1 MRKLM
6 IAPSVGCCD
15 LFHVEEQVK
24 LINEKSDYLHMDI
37 KDGVYV
43 PSYGIG
49 PDYLDYLNKHVEN
62 LKPMDAHLMVKH
74 PQQYLETFAKAGAAY
89 ITPHTDCIEGD
100 AFVTIHKIKELGCK
114 AGVALSPSVPLSTI
128 EYYLPLLDKVTIMI
142 VDPGIAGQPVDPQMF
157 VKINQLAKISQA
169 RFQPTVHQRFQLT
182 LLQKLKQAML
192 LSLMLRSQAG
202 IMLSQYSVTFGR
214 LTVQAIGR
222 HGSQRKKNVSTI
234 LQQVSLHMIFQRQV
248 TQSLSQTEEFTV

>member
-49 PDYLDYLNKHVEN
+49 PDYLDYLNQHVEN

-74 PQQYLETFAKAGAAY
+74 PQQYRETFAQAGAAY
-89 ITPHTDCIEGD
+89 IPPHTDCIEGD

-157 VKINQLAKISQA
+157 VKINQLAKIRKERGLNFLIEADGS
-169 RFQPTVHQRFQLT
+169 
-182 LLQKLKQAML
+182 MNS
-192 LSLMLRSQAG
+192 SLYRPLYEAG
-202 IMLSQYSVTFGR
+202 ADLVILGPPALWNKDTDFNKAWDIMESELERELDG
-214 LTVQAIGR
+214 AE
-222 HGSQRKKNVSTI
+222 RKI
-234 LQQVSLHMIFQRQV
+234 
-248 TQSLSQTEEFTV
+248 

>member
-15 LFHVEEQVK
+15 LFHIEDQVK

-49 PDYLDYLNKHVEN
+49 PDYLDYLNKHVDN

-74 PQQYLETFAKAGAAY
+74 PQQYLELFAKSGAEY

-100 AFVTIHKIKELGCK
+100 AFVTINKIKELGCK

-142 VDPGIAGQPVDPQMF
+142 VDPGISGQPVNPQMF
-157 VKINQLAKISQA
+157 VKINRLAKMRKELGLDFLIEADGSMNKDLY
-169 RFQPTVHQRFQLT
+169 RPLYE
-182 LLQKLKQAML
+182 
-192 LSLMLRSQAG
+192 AG
-202 IMLSQYSVTFGR
+202 ADMVVLGPPALWNKDADFEKAWSIMENELEQELDG
-214 LTVQAIGR
+214 AE
-222 HGSQRKKNVSTI
+222 RKI
-234 LQQVSLHMIFQRQV
+234 
-248 TQSLSQTEEFTV
+248 

>member
-15 LFHVEEQVK
+15 LFKVEEQVN

-49 PDYLDYLNKHVEN
+49 PDYLDYLNKHIDN

-74 PQQYLETFAKAGAAY
+74 PQKYLEVFAKAGAAY
-89 ITPHTDCIEGD
+89 ITPHTDFIDGD

-114 AGVALSPSVPLSTI
+114 AGVALSPSVPLSAI

-157 VKINQLAKISQA
+157 VKINQLAKIREERGLNFLIEADGSMNKDLY
-169 RFQPTVHQRFQLT
+169 RPLYE
-182 LLQKLKQAML
+182 
-192 LSLMLRSQAG
+192 AG
-202 IMLSQYSVTFGR
+202 ADLVVLGPPALWNKDPDFEKAWSIMEKELEQELEG
-214 LTVQAIGR
+214 A
-222 HGSQRKKNVSTI
+222 QRKI
-234 LQQVSLHMIFQRQV
+234 
-248 TQSLSQTEEFTV
+248 

>member
-15 LFHVEEQVK
+15 LFNVEEQVK

-49 PDYLDYLNKHVEN
+49 PDYLDYLNRHIDN

-74 PQQYLETFAKAGAAY
+74 PQKYLEVFAKAGAEY

-157 VKINQLAKISQA
+157 VKINQLAKIREERGLNFLIEADGSMNKDLY
-169 RFQPTVHQRFQLT
+169 RPLYE
-182 LLQKLKQAML
+182 
-192 LSLMLRSQAG
+192 AG
-202 IMLSQYSVTFGR
+202 ADLVVLGPPALWNKDPDFEKAWSIMEKELEQELEG
-214 LTVQAIGR
+214 A
-222 HGSQRKKNVSTI
+222 QRKI
-234 LQQVSLHMIFQRQV
+234 
-248 TQSLSQTEEFTV
+248 

>member
-157 VKINQLAKISQA
+157 VKINQLAKIRKERGLNFLIEADGS
-169 RFQPTVHQRFQLT
+169 
-182 LLQKLKQAML
+182 MNS
-192 LSLMLRSQAG
+192 SLYRPLYEAVEDLVILG
-202 IMLSQYSVTFGR
+202 PPALWNKDTDFNKAWDIMESELERELDG
-214 LTVQAIGR
+214 AE
-222 HGSQRKKNVSTI
+222 RKI
-234 LQQVSLHMIFQRQV
+234 
-248 TQSLSQTEEFTV
+248 

>member
-1 MRKLM
+1 MKRKLM

-15 LFHVEEQVK
+15 LFHIEEQ
-24 LINEKSDYLHMDI
+24 INIINKNSDFLHMDI

-49 PDYLDYLNKHVEN
+49 PDYLHYLNTHVSD
-62 LKPMDAHLMVKH
+62 LKPMDAHLMVKN
-74 PQQYLETFAKAGAAY
+74 PQKYLEMFADAGAAY

-100 AFVTIHKIKELGCK
+100 AFVTIHRIKKLGCK

-157 VKINQLAKISQA
+157 VKIKKLAQIREERNLNFLIEADGSMNKDLYRPLYMAGADMVVLGPPALWNKSDD
-169 RFQPTVHQRFQLT
+169 FQ
-182 LLQKLKQAML
+182 KAWD
-192 LSLMLRSQAG
+192 
-202 IMLSQYSVTFGR
+202 IMEQELESELNNAERCV
-214 LTVQAIGR
+214 
-222 HGSQRKKNVSTI
+222 
-234 LQQVSLHMIFQRQV
+234 
-248 TQSLSQTEEFTV
+248 

>member
-157 VKINQLAKISQA
+157 VKINQLAKIRKERGLNFLIEADGSINSSLY
-169 RFQPTVHQRFQLT
+169 R
-182 LLQKLKQAML
+182 LLYE
-192 LSLMLRSQAG
+192 AG
-202 IMLSQYSVTFGR
+202 ADLVILGPPALWNKDTDFNKAWDIMESELERELDG
-214 LTVQAIGR
+214 AE
-222 HGSQRKKNVSTI
+222 RKI
-234 LQQVSLHMIFQRQV
+234 
-248 TQSLSQTEEFTV
+248 

>member
-6 IAPSVGCCD
+6 IAPSVVCCD
-15 LFHVEEQVK
+15 LFHIEEQVK

-49 PDYLDYLNKHVEN
+49 PDYLDYLNKHVDN

-74 PQQYLETFAKAGAAY
+74 PQQYLELFARSGAEY

-100 AFVTIHKIKELGCK
+100 AFVTINKIKELGCK

-142 VDPGIAGQPVDPQMF
+142 VDPGISGQPVNPQMF
-157 VKINQLAKISQA
+157 VKINRLAKMRKELGLNFLIEADGSMNKDLY
-169 RFQPTVHQRFQLT
+169 RPLYE
-182 LLQKLKQAML
+182 
-192 LSLMLRSQAG
+192 AG
-202 IMLSQYSVTFGR
+202 ADMVVLGPPALWNKDADFEKAWSIMENELEQELDG
-214 LTVQAIGR
+214 AE
-222 HGSQRKKNVSTI
+222 RKI
-234 LQQVSLHMIFQRQV
+234 
-248 TQSLSQTEEFTV
+248 

>member
-49 PDYLDYLNKHVEN
+49 PDYLDYLNRHVEN

-142 VDPGIAGQPVDPQMF
+142 VDLGIAGQPVDPQMF
-157 VKINQLAKISQA
+157 VKINQLAKIRKERGLNFLIEADGS
-169 RFQPTVHQRFQLT
+169 
-182 LLQKLKQAML
+182 MNS
-192 LSLMLRSQAG
+192 SLYRPLYEVGADLVILG
-202 IMLSQYSVTFGR
+202 PPALWNKDTDFNKAWDIMESELERELDG
-214 LTVQAIGR
+214 AE
-222 HGSQRKKNVSTI
+222 RKI
-234 LQQVSLHMIFQRQV
+234 
-248 TQSLSQTEEFTV
+248 

>member
-15 LFHVEEQVK
+15 LFHIEEQVK

-49 PDYLDYLNKHVEN
+49 PDYLDYLNKHVDN

-74 PQQYLETFAKAGAAY
+74 PQQYLELFARSGAEY

-100 AFVTIHKIKELGCK
+100 AFVTINKIKELGCK

-142 VDPGIAGQPVDPQMF
+142 VDPGISGQPVNPQMF
-157 VKINQLAKISQA
+157 VKINRLAKMRKELGLDFLIEADGSMNKDLY
-169 RFQPTVHQRFQLT
+169 RPLYE
-182 LLQKLKQAML
+182 
-192 LSLMLRSQAG
+192 AG
-202 IMLSQYSVTFGR
+202 ADMVVLGPPALWNKDADFEKAWSIMENELEQELDG
-214 LTVQAIGR
+214 AE
-222 HGSQRKKNVSTI
+222 RKI
-234 LQQVSLHMIFQRQV
+234 
-248 TQSLSQTEEFTV
+248 

>member
-15 LFHVEEQVK
+15 LFHVKEQVK

-49 PDYLDYLNKHVEN
+49 PDYLGYLNKHVEN

-157 VKINQLAKISQA
+157 VKINQLAKIRKERGLNFLIEADGSMNSGLY
-169 RFQPTVHQRFQLT
+169 RPLYE
-182 LLQKLKQAML
+182 
-192 LSLMLRSQAG
+192 AG
-202 IMLSQYSVTFGR
+202 ADLVILGPPALWNKDTDFNKAWDIMESELERELDG
-214 LTVQAIGR
+214 AE
-222 HGSQRKKNVSTI
+222 RKI
-234 LQQVSLHMIFQRQV
+234 
-248 TQSLSQTEEFTV
+248 

>member
-15 LFHVEEQVK
+15 LFHIEEQVR
-24 LINEKSDYLHMDI
+24 LINEKSDFLHMDI

-49 PDYLDYLNKHVEN
+49 PDYLDYLNKHIEH

-74 PQQYLETFAKAGAAY
+74 PQQYLEVFAKAGATY

-100 AFVTIHKIKELGCK
+100 AFVTIRRIKELGCK
-114 AGVALSPSVPLSTI
+114 AGIALSPSVPLSTI

-142 VDPGIAGQPVDPQMF
+142 VDPGISGQPVDPQMF
-157 VKINQLAKISQA
+157 VKINRLAKMRDESGLNFLIEADGSMNKSLYRPLYEA
-169 RFQPTVHQRFQLT
+169 GADMVVLGPPALWNKDADFKKAWLIMENE
-182 LLQKLKQAML
+182 LEEELKTAC
-192 LSLMLRSQAG
+192 
-202 IMLSQYSVTFGR
+202 
-214 LTVQAIGR
+214 
-222 HGSQRKKNVSTI
+222 KKI
-234 LQQVSLHMIFQRQV
+234 
-248 TQSLSQTEEFTV
+248 

>member
-15 LFHVEEQVK
+15 LFHIEEQVK

-49 PDYLDYLNKHVEN
+49 SDYLDYLNKHVDN

-74 PQQYLETFAKAGAAY
+74 PQQYLELFAKSGAEY

-100 AFVTIHKIKELGCK
+100 AFVTINKIKELGEPDTSIIIKQYYYNMTVAEIGK
-114 AGVALSPSVPLSTI
+114 AISMTAAAVQKRSVR
-128 EYYLPLLDKVTIMI
+128 
-142 VDPGIAGQPVDPQMF
+142 
-157 VKINQLAKISQA
+157 A
-169 RFQPTVHQRFQLT
+169 R
-182 LLQKLKQAML
+182 QKLKKML
-192 LSLMLRSQAG
+192 CEVG
-202 IMLSQYSVTFGR
+202 INY
-214 LTVQAIGR
+214 
-222 HGSQRKKNVSTI
+222 
-234 LQQVSLHMIFQRQV
+234 
-248 TQSLSQTEEFTV
+248 

>member
-15 LFHVEEQVK
+15 LFHIEEQVK

-49 PDYLDYLNKHVEN
+49 PDYLDYLNKHVDN

-74 PQQYLETFAKAGAAY
+74 PQQYLELFAKSSAEY

-100 AFVTIHKIKELGCK
+100 AFVTINKIKELGCK

-142 VDPGIAGQPVDPQMF
+142 VDPGISGQPVNPQMF
-157 VKINQLAKISQA
+157 VKINRLAKMRKELGLNFLIEADGSMNKDLY
-169 RFQPTVHQRFQLT
+169 RPLYE
-182 LLQKLKQAML
+182 
-192 LSLMLRSQAG
+192 AG
-202 IMLSQYSVTFGR
+202 ANMVVLGPPALWNKDADFEKAWSIMEKELEQELDG
-214 LTVQAIGR
+214 AE
-222 HGSQRKKNVSTI
+222 RKI
-234 LQQVSLHMIFQRQV
+234 
-248 TQSLSQTEEFTV
+248 

>member
-15 LFHVEEQVK
+15 LFHIEEQVK

-49 PDYLDYLNKHVEN
+49 SDYLDYLNKHVDN

-74 PQQYLETFAKAGAAY
+74 PQQYLELFAKSGAEY

-100 AFVTIHKIKELGCK
+100 AFVTINKIKELGCK

-142 VDPGIAGQPVDPQMF
+142 VDPGISGQPVNPQMF
-157 VKINQLAKISQA
+157 VKINRLAKMRKELGLDFLIEADGSMNKDLY
-169 RFQPTVHQRFQLT
+169 RPLYE
-182 LLQKLKQAML
+182 
-192 LSLMLRSQAG
+192 AG
-202 IMLSQYSVTFGR
+202 ADMVVLGPPALWNKDADFEKAWSIMENELEQELDG
-214 LTVQAIGR
+214 AE
-222 HGSQRKKNVSTI
+222 RKI
-234 LQQVSLHMIFQRQV
+234 
-248 TQSLSQTEEFTV
+248 

>member
-15 LFHVEEQVK
+15 LFHIEEQVK

-49 PDYLDYLNKHVEN
+49 SDYLDYLNKHVDN

-74 PQQYLETFAKAGAAY
+74 PQQYLELFARSGAEY

-100 AFVTIHKIKELGCK
+100 AFVTINKIKELGCK

-142 VDPGIAGQPVDPQMF
+142 VDPGISGQPVNPQMF
-157 VKINQLAKISQA
+157 VKINRLAKMRKELGLDFLIEADGSMNKDLY
-169 RFQPTVHQRFQLT
+169 RPLYE
-182 LLQKLKQAML
+182 
-192 LSLMLRSQAG
+192 AG
-202 IMLSQYSVTFGR
+202 ADMVVLGPPALWNKDADFEKAWSIMENELENELDG
-214 LTVQAIGR
+214 AE
-222 HGSQRKKNVSTI
+222 RKI
-234 LQQVSLHMIFQRQV
+234 
-248 TQSLSQTEEFTV
+248 